1 MDVSKIKEILK
12 NEYGICDEKEL
23 DDAMS
28 RSDGINLGIFTM
40 PLTGA
45 DARYMTKEVVA

>member
-1 MDVSKIKEILK
+1 MKEILK
-12 NEYGICDEKEL
+12 NEYGICNEKEL

-45 DARYMTKEVVA
+45 DTRYITEEVVA